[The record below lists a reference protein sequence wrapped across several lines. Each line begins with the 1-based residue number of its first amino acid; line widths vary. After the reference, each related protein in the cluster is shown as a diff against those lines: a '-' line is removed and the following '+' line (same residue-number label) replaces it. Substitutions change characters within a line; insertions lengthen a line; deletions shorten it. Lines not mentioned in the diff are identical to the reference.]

1 MSNSIRIL
9 IVEDEEMYRLKLEA
23 FMLELGYDTISPTD
37 NSEEAIDLIL
47 TEYPDLVIMDI
58 NINGKLN
65 GIEVAQ
71 RVKPLNIPILF
82 ITSEQEKDVYLKAK
96 TAFHVG
102 YLVKPFNEVTLQ
114 SAIEYALIRQQ
125 DNTSKED
132 DFKGWEDDLV
142 NQDSVLI
149 KHNNHLYKVY
159 LEQITFI
166 QAKGKLSVIHSSEKT
181 FISNSSLS
189 KLFTSLP
196 SKQFVRVHKS
206 YIVNVTHIDKIIL
219 KNHEL
224 IIGEQSLPIGRVY
237 KEAVLKRFN
246 VL

>member
-1 MSNSIRIL
+1 MSNSIKIL

-23 FMLELGYDTISPTD
+23 FMLELGYETITPTD

-47 TEYPDLVIMDI
+47 TEHPDLIIMDI
-58 NINGKLN
+58 NINGELN

-71 RVKPLNIPILF
+71 RIKPMNIPVLF

-96 TAFHVG
+96 STFHVG

-114 SAIEYALIRQQ
+114 SAIEYALIQQ
-125 DNTSKED
+125 QSNTSEEES
-132 DFKGWEDDLV
+132 FKGWEDDLV
-142 NQDSVLI
+142 RQDSVLI

-159 LEQITFI
+159 LNNILFI
-166 QAKGKLSVIHSSEKT
+166 QAKGKLSVIHSSEKK

-189 KLFTSLP
+189 KLYTNLP
-196 SKQFVRVHKS
+196 SKQFIRIHKS
-206 YIVNVTHIDKIIL
+206 YIVNVEHIDKIIL

-246 VL
+246 VF